1 MKGQNIRD
9 KLEACIKKNIHMENS
24 FGYTLTTIEVSKIEY
39 DQRSYDKIIK
49 ENQNLKKSVAG
60 LNIY

>member
-9 KLEACIKKNIHMENS
+9 KLEACIKKNIHMEKS
-24 FGYTLTTIEVSKIEY
+24 FGYTLTTIEESKIEY